1 MKSQTTAG
9 LQDVSQ
15 GLDQL
20 EPSVLP
26 FLPMIY
32 VAWADS
38 DLTTTELESVREKIK
53 SQPWLNAASQQW
65 LDQWLDPEAPPSPS
79 QLQALL
85 TTIQRLAQEAPESAR
100 SSLTELGLKLCETRD
115 GAVPPSWATPEAR
128 RALVEIEQA
137 IGVLGSEACREL
149 LPLEEPVEEAVL
161 VPRAAFEVAAM
172 AQLLDGEYQDVRETV
187 RSLLR
192 DPMFRY
198 EYELDSSQYR
208 DRVLSWCRELAKRGL
223 GAMGYP
229 EAFGGGGDQGRFVTV
244 FEMLGF
250 HDFSLVV
257 KFGVQFG
264 LFGGSILFLGTKR
277 HHEKYLRDV
286 GTLALPG
293 CFAMTELGHGSNV
306 REIETVARFER
317 ETDEFVIH
325 TTSESARKDYIG
337 NAARH
342 GRMATVFA
350 QLEIE
355 DVHYGVHAFLVPIRQ
370 DDGTPCPGV
379 RIEDSGHKLGLN
391 GVDNGRI
398 WFDHVRIPRENLLNR
413 FSDVDADGAYS
424 STIPSAS
431 KRFFTMIGTLVGG
444 RVSVATASLSAA
456 KSGLAIAIRY
466 GATRRQFGPA
476 GAQETTIL
484 DYLTHQRRLMPP
496 LATTYALDFALKYL
510 VRRFLRRSDADGRE
524 VEALAAGLKAY
535 STWQTVQT
543 LQVCRESCGGQGY
556 LTVNRFAS
564 LKADTDVFTTFEGD
578 NTVLMQLLAKGLLTD
593 YKQQFG
599 ELRVFG
605 VLKYVARRAATAVAE
620 LNPVV
625 TRLTDEQHLRDP
637 EFQLGAF
644 RYREQ
649 RLLVS
654 VAGRLKGRIDDGMDS
669 FVALNECQDHLV
681 MLAHAHVERVILEQ
695 FIEGVNACDDRD
707 LATMLKT
714 LNDLFALSR
723 LEADGRWFL
732 ESGYLAAV
740 KSKAIRTLVNAL
752 CREVRAQAT
761 PLVDA
766 FGIPDEMLAAPIA
779 VEVGHGN
786 RLRLNN

>member
-1 MKSQTTAG
+1 MKSRTTAG

-15 GLDQL
+15 GLDRL

-26 FLPMIY
+26 LLPMIY
-32 VAWADS
+32 VAWADG
-38 DLTTTELESVREKIK
+38 DLTTAELESIYEKIK
-53 SQPWLNAASQQW
+53 SQSWLDAASQQW
-65 LDQWLDPEAPPSPS
+65 LDQWLDPEAPPSAS

-85 TTIQRLAQEAPESAR
+85 VSIQRLAQEAPKSAR
-100 SSLTELGLKLCETRD
+100 KSLTDLGLQLCETRD

-128 RALVEIEQA
+128 RALVEMEQA

-149 LPLEEPVEEAVL
+149 LPAEEPVEEAVI
-161 VPRAAFEVAAM
+161 VPKAVFDVTAM
-172 AQLLDGEYQDVRETV
+172 TRLLDGEYQDVRETV

-198 EYELDSSQYR
+198 EYELDRSAYR
-208 DRVLSWCRELAKRGL
+208 DRVMLWCRELAKQGL

-229 EAFGGGGDQGRFVTV
+229 KAFGGGGDEGRFVTV
-244 FEMLGF
+244 FEMLAF
-250 HDFSLVV
+250 HDLSLVI

-264 LFGGSILFLGTKR
+264 LFGGSIFLLGTRR
-277 HHEKYLRDV
+277 HHEKYLRNV

-317 ETDEFVIH
+317 QTDEFVVH
-325 TTSESARKDYIG
+325 TPSESGRKDYIG
-337 NAARH
+337 NAAQH

-355 DVHYGVHAFLVPIRQ
+355 DIRYGVHAFLVPIRHE
-370 DDGTPCPGV
+370 DGTLCRGV
-379 RIEDSGHKLGLN
+379 EIEDSGDKLGLN

-398 WFDHVRIPRENLLNR
+398 WFDHVRIPRESLLNR
-413 FSDVDADGAYS
+413 FAEVSADGAYS
-424 STIPSAS
+424 SPIPSAS

-444 RVSVATASLSAA
+444 RVSITAAALSAA

-466 GATRRQFGPA
+466 ATYRRQFGPT
-476 GAQETTIL
+476 GAPETIIL
-484 DYLTHQRRLMPP
+484 DYLTHQRRLMPA
-496 LATTYALDFALKYL
+496 LATTYALDFAIKHL
-510 VRRFLRRSDADGRE
+510 VRRFLARSDADGRE

-535 STWQTVQT
+535 STWQTVKT

-556 LTVNRFAS
+556 LTVNRFAA

-578 NTVLMQLLAKGLLTD
+578 NTVLMQLLARGLLTD

-599 ELRVFG
+599 ELRFLG
-605 VLKYVARRAATAVAE
+605 ALRYIAGRAATTLAE

-637 EFQLGAF
+637 EFQLSAF

-649 RLLVS
+649 QLLVS
-654 VAGRLKGRIDDGMDS
+654 VARRLKRRIDEGMDS
-669 FVALNECQDHLV
+669 FVAFNECQDHLIT
-681 MLAHAHVERVILEQ
+681 LAHAHVERVILEQ
-695 FIEGVNACDDRD
+695 FVEGVNVCDDHD
-707 LATMLKT
+707 LAAVLKT
-714 LNDLFALSR
+714 LSDLFALSR

-740 KSKAIRTLVNAL
+740 KAKAIRTLVNGL
-752 CREVRAQAT
+752 CREVRAQAIH
-761 PLVDA
+761 LVDA
-766 FGIPDEMLAAPIA
+766 FAIPDEILAAPIA
-779 VEVGHGN
+779 VAVGRPN
-786 RLRLNN
+786 S